1 VARVHR
7 LDIGRLDAPEKTP
20 QGFLKAPAHLTRAGV
35 FTYYN
40 ADGSER
46 KEYRSTAEVFRSD
59 SLSTLIAAP
68 VTHGHPPA
76 MVDVANRGKY
86 DLGNVGDN
94 IVRDG
99 GKVGATVY
107 VKDGKLI
114 SAIERGDLR
123 EVSCGYNCDL
133 DPTPGI
139 VPDGEP
145 DAGQHYDAQQKNISY
160 NHVALVPQGR
170 AGSEVRLRLDAAG
183 NVIAPS
189 LARKDSA
196 MKVEVIDGVEYE
208 IGGEPHK
215 AAVKRRD
222 EAQAKAKADADAAQA
237 KLDAALA
244 DLEKARK
251 DAADAPAKA
260 KAAIEARVALETS
273 AVKVLSG
280 EKFDGKSDDEIR
292 LAVVKAG
299 YPDIKLD
306 GKEPAYIAALFDAA
320 VAKADAEPS
329 LARELDNARED
340 SVIVSSA
347 TGDRAKHEQQRA
359 VFAEALANKPVL
371 LSKIAQL
378 HGRRRTDSASQS
390 RLVEAMIK
398 ASGEIT
404 ASRVDSDGDLVTK
417 ELIAQARRDTGET
430 GFLSRELLQKLRAP
444 KDVKYAPRKGR
455 QLAPVSNEV
464 DPGAEAYSYDIFD
477 RTGAAK
483 LGSAYEGRAPRVDIK
498 VSESLGKIEVVRAAF
513 GWNVQDLRNAAF
525 SGRSLPT
532 MRGMAC
538 REAMEDGIDKNLANG
553 SGALTGLVNNANIPI
568 LSTDT
573 TGGAIDLSGFA
584 GDWDNPSTTVAA
596 ILGEITSILSNRR
609 SATQE
614 IEFQEGT
621 VDVVLPTAQYDA
633 LATRLYS
640 DAHPETILSLILRTN
655 PFIRSITSWNKLAG
669 AGVSS
674 RDRALFYTR
683 SPMLL
688 EAQIPLEPMTHPVE
702 AEALEFLVEMEAR
715 VAGVSFYYPLS
726 AVYVDGV

>member
-1 VARVHR
+1 MRSARIDV
-7 LDIGRLDAPEKTP
+7 GRLDAPQRTE
-20 QGFLKAPAHLTRAGV
+20 QGFLRIPAFVARAGV
-35 FTYYN
+35 QTYYN
-40 ADGSER
+40 TDGSER
-46 KEYRSTAEVFRSD
+46 REWRPTGEVFHQD
-59 SLSTLIAAP
+59 SLQSLVAAP
-68 VTHGHPPA
+68 VTYLHPPE
-76 MVDVANRGKY
+76 MVTLTNRQQY
-86 DLGNVGDN
+86 DMGNVSDGQ
-94 IVRDG
+94 ILRDG
-99 GKVGATVY
+99 GKIGTVLY
-107 VKDGKLI
+107 VKDGRLI
-114 SAIERGDLR
+114 AAIERGDR
-123 EVSCGYNCDL
+123 EVSLGYTCDL
-133 DPTPGI
+133 DMTPGV
-139 VPDGEP
+139 VPEGEP
-145 DAGQHYDAQQKNISY
+145 DAGQRYDAVQRSIQI
-160 NHVALVPQGR
+160 NHCAIVPKGR
-170 AGSEVRLRLDAAG
+170 AGSEVRLHLDATG

-196 MKVEVIDGVEYE
+196 MKEVIDGVEYE
-208 IGGEPHK
+208 IGSEPHK

-251 DAADAPAKA
+251 DAAEAPAKA